1 MNKHRRQLI
10 CHMTEQK
17 KGKDLGQ
24 DLYLAGR
31 RLQEGEIDLGLDG
44 VADVISVDLGLS
56 GVVGV
61 DLGVPKNVAD
71 VAVGRSRNW
80 CTTRGSC
87 SSSPSPME
95 RRSSRTTRAS
105 RGSSPTD
112 APAAAAPVAADGADD
127 RAPPASMAAAAVWWV
142 SGGSIEGSGEDH
154 KRMGFGWRAH

>member
-1 MNKHRRQLI
+1 
-10 CHMTEQK
+10 MTEQK

-71 VAVGRSRNW
+71 VAVGQVQELVHHARLVLVLAEPHGVQELPHHPRVPGLVPN
-80 CTTRGSC
+80 
-87 SSSPSPME
+87 
-95 RRSSRTTRAS
+95 
-105 RGSSPTD
+105 
-112 APAAAAPVAADGADD
+112 
-127 RAPPASMAAAAVWWV
+127 
-142 SGGSIEGSGEDH
+142 
-154 KRMGFGWRAH
+154 